1 MKIQVVSDLHLEFG
15 AIVIENAGADVLILS
30 GDVCVADDLDRNIPG
45 YDPLDT
51 EIISKFGARQK
62 AAIRYLEFFKQ
73 VSEAFPHVIYI
84 AGNHEFYQGKWVKS
98 LEILRE
104 TVAKFPNIH
113 FLENDI
119 FKLDDVTF
127 IGGTLWTDMN
137 NYDPLTL
144 HATKDLMQ
152 DYNLIRN
159 DELGFTKLKPAT
171 TVLRHKKTLEY
182 ISLIVEGKH
191 NEKFVVVGHHAPSRM
206 SIHEHYKDQYLMNG
220 AYASDLSEFILD
232 RPQIKLWTAGHMH
245 HSYRYYIGD
254 TLIAA
259 NPRGYVGEV
268 RTGLFNSSKIID
280 LDNMPNPENVKTD
293 YDWLKS

>member
-84 AGNHEFYQGKWVKS
+84 AGNHEFYHGKWVKS
-98 LEILRE
+98 LKILRE
-104 TVAKFPNIH
+104 TAAKFPNIH

-137 NYDPLTL
+137 NFDPLTL

-152 DYNLIRN
+152 DYKLIRN

-232 RPQIKLWTAGHMH
+232 RPQIKGWTHGHVHNCFDYM
-245 HSYRYYIGD
+245 IGD
-254 TLIAA
+254 TRVVC
-259 NPRGYVGEV
+259 NPRGYVGEQ
-268 RTGLFNSSKIID
+268 TCGNFD
-280 LDNMPNPENVKTD
+280 PNFIMQ
-293 YDWLKS
+293 L